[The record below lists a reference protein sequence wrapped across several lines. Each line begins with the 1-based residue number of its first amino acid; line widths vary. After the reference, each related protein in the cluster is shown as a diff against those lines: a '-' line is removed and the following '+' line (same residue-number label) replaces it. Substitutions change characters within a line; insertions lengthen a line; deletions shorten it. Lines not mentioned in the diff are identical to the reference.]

1 MWTNNIQ
8 KVKQK
13 PNENTQ
19 VKSIKITLKEIYS
32 NQTEFYDFNE
42 HFYRLS
48 PKYLNNTFNC

>member
-48 PKYLNNTFNC
+48 PKYLNSTFNC